1 MKFIVSSSLLYKEL
15 QNLGGIINSTNTI
28 PILDNFLFNIEKNKL
43 KITSSDLES
52 SMTSEIE
59 TARRLSL
66 TWGTNTL
73 MSGAKQRFKE
83 AVVSAVRGAL
93 SEGYALE
100 NDQIVITAGVPFNI
114 PGTTNILRVAPC
126 NERMIYSMDP
136 E

>member
-1 MKFIVSSSLLYKEL
+1 
-15 QNLGGIINSTNTI
+15 
-28 PILDNFLFNIEKNKL
+28 
-43 KITSSDLES
+43 
-52 SMTSEIE
+52 
-59 TARRLSL
+59 
-66 TWGTNTL
+66 WGTNTL
-73 MSGAKQRFKE
+73 MSGSKQRFKE

-93 SEGYALE
+93 SEGYAAE

>member
-1 MKFIVSSSLLYKEL
+1 M
-15 QNLGGIINSTNTI
+15 
-28 PILDNFLFNIEKNKL
+28 
-43 KITSSDLES
+43 
-52 SMTSEIE
+52 
-59 TARRLSL
+59 
-66 TWGTNTL
+66 
-73 MSGAKQRFKE
+73 
-83 AVVSAVRGAL
+83 SAVRGAL

>member
-1 MKFIVSSSLLYKEL
+1 MLIAREKPCVPIVA
-15 QNLGGIINSTNTI
+15 
-28 PILDNFLFNIEKNKL
+28 
-43 KITSSDLES
+43 
-52 SMTSEIE
+52 MTSEIE

-66 TWGTNTL
+66 TWGTNTV

-93 SEGYALE
+93 SEGYASE